1 MEYGKTWKPFCGCD
15 SLSLEEARTAL
26 LNESVTNPDIERE
39 VVVRGDMYLVVLH
52 AKESAT
58 LKPIYWEGKSLNVLI
73 YMYCVLS
80 LSSSSHSSLS
90 VPLFFVT
97 SLAKLCPVLRGSW
110 FEVITTERWVPLSE
124 EEAELLEEAHTRKD
138 WRERVRGF

>member
-1 MEYGKTWKPFCGCD
+1 MECGKTWRPFCGCD

-58 LKPIYWEGKSLNVLI
+58 LKPIYWEGKPLNVLI

-80 LSSSSHSSLS
+80 LSLLLPLSLS
-90 VPLFFVT
+90 LSLSLFLFSLLPL
-97 SLAKLCPVLRGSW
+97 
-110 FEVITTERWVPLSE
+110 
-124 EEAELLEEAHTRKD
+124 
-138 WRERVRGF
+138 